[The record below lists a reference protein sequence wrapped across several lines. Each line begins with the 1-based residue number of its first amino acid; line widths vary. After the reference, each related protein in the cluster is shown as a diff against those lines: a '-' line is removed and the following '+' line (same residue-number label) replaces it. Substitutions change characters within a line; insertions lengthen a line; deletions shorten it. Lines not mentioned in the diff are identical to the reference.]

1 LADAFSPAFILTG
14 IISFDLFGLSNWGKR
29 SAGRDA
35 SESSK
40 IRYYLRT
47 MVQNVPCGVE
57 ILWFS
62 LGIGNVLSTAQI
74 SSLSVYRSLRTSP
87 NLLHEHY
94 IFFLV
99 KLCVKPQDLVLRQV

>member
-1 LADAFSPAFILTG
+1 
-14 IISFDLFGLSNWGKR
+14 
-29 SAGRDA
+29 
-35 SESSK
+35 
-40 IRYYLRT
+40 

-62 LGIGNVLSTAQI
+62 LGIGNVIITAQI

-87 NLLHEHY
+87 NLLREHY
-94 IFFLV
+94 IFFVV